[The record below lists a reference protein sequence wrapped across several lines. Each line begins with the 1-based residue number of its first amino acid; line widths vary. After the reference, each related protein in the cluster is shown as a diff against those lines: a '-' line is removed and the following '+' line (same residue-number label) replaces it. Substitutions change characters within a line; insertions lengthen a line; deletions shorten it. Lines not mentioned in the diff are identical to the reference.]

1 MKLEKI
7 SLVDL
12 NPAEYNPRKIS
23 DQELLKLENSINEF
37 GLVDPIIINLKNN
50 KIIGGHQRYEA
61 LYNKYTADNDFQP
74 ELNLIRL
81 GDIGWVFE
89 DTELK
94 ISSEAQEKAL
104 NLALNKISGE
114 WDTVKLQP
122 LLEEIQLS
130 NLDISLTGFDEIE
143 LGELNTDIEK
153 ELTDNT
159 EIIEDEYTAEA
170 PEETEIQHGDLFRLG
185 DHVLICGDSTNE
197 EDIKKLLTTTG
208 GEIDLILTD
217 PPYGIDIVQNDGT
230 VGTTSKIGFG
240 KGGAPGIVKAKTYK
254 KITDDDK
261 PFDPSLILNLDKK
274 SIIWGANN
282 FSSKLPD
289 SPKWLCWFKK
299 PEDAPDNGFSDIELA
314 WTNIEGKQCKLYKH
328 LWSGLLREGDRKTE
342 LKERVHPTQKPVG
355 LLANIL
361 TDFSEPG
368 QNILDLYGGSGST
381 LIACEQT
388 NRQCYMMELD
398 PHYCQVI
405 IDRWE
410 EFTGMEAE
418 KIN

>member
-12 NPAEYNPRKIS
+12 NPTEYNPRKIS

-143 LGELNTDIEK
+143 LGELNTNIDK

-159 EIIEDEYTAEA
+159 EIVEDEYTAEA

-185 DHVLICGDSTNE
+185 DHLLICGDSTNE

-208 GEIDLILTD
+208 GGKLI
-217 PPYGIDIVQNDGT
+217 
-230 VGTTSKIGFG
+230 
-240 KGGAPGIVKAKTYK
+240 
-254 KITDDDK
+254 
-261 PFDPSLILNLDKK
+261 
-274 SIIWGANN
+274 
-282 FSSKLPD
+282 
-289 SPKWLCWFKK
+289 
-299 PEDAPDNGFSDIELA
+299 
-314 WTNIEGKQCKLYKH
+314 
-328 LWSGLLREGDRKTE
+328 
-342 LKERVHPTQKPVG
+342 
-355 LLANIL
+355 
-361 TDFSEPG
+361 
-368 QNILDLYGGSGST
+368 
-381 LIACEQT
+381 
-388 NRQCYMMELD
+388 
-398 PHYCQVI
+398 
-405 IDRWE
+405 
-410 EFTGMEAE
+410 
-418 KIN
+418 

>member
-1 MKLEKI
+1 MLRMVNNFMKLEKI

-122 LLEEIQLS
+122 LLEELSLS
-130 NLDISLTGFDEIE
+130 NLDIELTGFDEIE

-197 EDIKKLLTTTG
+197 EDIKKLLNSG
-208 GEIDLILTD
+208 GGNKD
-217 PPYGIDIVQNDGT
+217 
-230 VGTTSKIGFG
+230 
-240 KGGAPGIVKAKTYK
+240 
-254 KITDDDK
+254 
-261 PFDPSLILNLDKK
+261 
-274 SIIWGANN
+274 
-282 FSSKLPD
+282 
-289 SPKWLCWFKK
+289 
-299 PEDAPDNGFSDIELA
+299 
-314 WTNIEGKQCKLYKH
+314 
-328 LWSGLLREGDRKTE
+328 
-342 LKERVHPTQKPVG
+342 
-355 LLANIL
+355 
-361 TDFSEPG
+361 
-368 QNILDLYGGSGST
+368 
-381 LIACEQT
+381 
-388 NRQCYMMELD
+388 
-398 PHYCQVI
+398 
-405 IDRWE
+405 
-410 EFTGMEAE
+410 
-418 KIN
+418 

>member
-94 ISSEAQEKAL
+94 IGSEAQEKAL

-143 LGELNTDIEK
+143 LGELNTDLEK
-153 ELTDNT
+153 EEINNR
-159 EIIEDEYTAEA
+159 EIIEDDYTVEA

-185 DHVLICGDSTNE
+185 DHVLICGDCTKP
-197 EDIKKLLTTTG
+197 EDLKKLLHNG
-208 GEIDLILTD
+208 G
-217 PPYGIDIVQNDGT
+217 GG
-230 VGTTSKIGFG
+230 G
-240 KGGAPGIVKAKTYK
+240 K
-254 KITDDDK
+254 
-261 PFDPSLILNLDKK
+261 
-274 SIIWGANN
+274 
-282 FSSKLPD
+282 
-289 SPKWLCWFKK
+289 
-299 PEDAPDNGFSDIELA
+299 
-314 WTNIEGKQCKLYKH
+314 
-328 LWSGLLREGDRKTE
+328 
-342 LKERVHPTQKPVG
+342 
-355 LLANIL
+355 
-361 TDFSEPG
+361 
-368 QNILDLYGGSGST
+368 
-381 LIACEQT
+381 
-388 NRQCYMMELD
+388 
-398 PHYCQVI
+398 
-405 IDRWE
+405 
-410 EFTGMEAE
+410 
-418 KIN
+418 

>member
-122 LLEEIQLS
+122 LLEELSLS

-143 LGELNTDIEK
+143 LGELNTNIDK

-159 EIIEDEYTAEA
+159 EIVEDEYTAEA

-185 DHVLICGDSTNE
+185 DHLLICGDSTNE

-208 GEIDLILTD
+208 GGKLI
-217 PPYGIDIVQNDGT
+217 
-230 VGTTSKIGFG
+230 
-240 KGGAPGIVKAKTYK
+240 
-254 KITDDDK
+254 
-261 PFDPSLILNLDKK
+261 
-274 SIIWGANN
+274 
-282 FSSKLPD
+282 
-289 SPKWLCWFKK
+289 
-299 PEDAPDNGFSDIELA
+299 
-314 WTNIEGKQCKLYKH
+314 
-328 LWSGLLREGDRKTE
+328 
-342 LKERVHPTQKPVG
+342 
-355 LLANIL
+355 
-361 TDFSEPG
+361 
-368 QNILDLYGGSGST
+368 
-381 LIACEQT
+381 
-388 NRQCYMMELD
+388 
-398 PHYCQVI
+398 
-405 IDRWE
+405 
-410 EFTGMEAE
+410 
-418 KIN
+418 

>member
-23 DQELLKLENSINEF
+23 DQELVKLENSINEF

-61 LYNKYTADNDFQP
+61 LYNKYTADNNFQP

-130 NLDISLTGFDEIE
+130 NLDIELTGFDEIE
-143 LGELNTDIEK
+143 LGELNTNIEK

-159 EIIEDEYTAEA
+159 EIVEDDYTVEA
-170 PEETEIQHGDLFRLG
+170 PEETEIRHGDIFRLG

-208 GEIDLILTD
+208 GEIDLVLTD
-217 PPYGIDIVQNDGT
+217 PPYGINIVKKDRT

-240 KGGAPGIVKAKTYK
+240 KVEAPGIVKAKTYK
-254 KITDDDK
+254 KIIDDDK
-261 PFDPSLILNLDKK
+261 PFDPSLILNLNKK

-299 PEDAPDNGFSDIELA
+299 PEDASDNDFSDIELA

-355 LLANIL
+355 LLSNIII
-361 TDFSEPG
+361 DFSEPG

-388 NRQCYMMELD
+388 NRKCYMMELD

>member
-153 ELTDNT
+153 EEINNR
-159 EIIEDEYTAEA
+159 EIIEDA
-170 PEETEIQHGDLFRLG
+170 PEISSEDRATEIEHGDIFRLG
-185 DHVLICGDSTNE
+185 DHVLICGDCTDP
-197 EDIKKLLTTTG
+197 EDLKKLLNSG
-208 GEIDLILTD
+208 GGGKDHRH
-217 PPYGIDIVQNDGT
+217 GI
-230 VGTTSKIGFG
+230 
-240 KGGAPGIVKAKTYK
+240 
-254 KITDDDK
+254 
-261 PFDPSLILNLDKK
+261 
-274 SIIWGANN
+274 
-282 FSSKLPD
+282 
-289 SPKWLCWFKK
+289 
-299 PEDAPDNGFSDIELA
+299 
-314 WTNIEGKQCKLYKH
+314 H
-328 LWSGLLREGDRKTE
+328 
-342 LKERVHPTQKPVG
+342 
-355 LLANIL
+355 
-361 TDFSEPG
+361 
-368 QNILDLYGGSGST
+368 
-381 LIACEQT
+381 
-388 NRQCYMMELD
+388 
-398 PHYCQVI
+398 
-405 IDRWE
+405 
-410 EFTGMEAE
+410 
-418 KIN
+418 

>member
-1 MKLEKI
+1 MKVEKI
-7 SLVDL
+7 NLVDL
-12 NPAEYNPRKIS
+12 SPAEYNPRKIS
-23 DQELLKLENSINEF
+23 DPELLKLENSINEF

-114 WDTVKLQP
+114 WDEVKLQP

-185 DHVLICGDSTNE
+185 DHVLICGDSTDE
-197 EDIKKLLTTTG
+197 KDIKKLLTTTG
-208 GEIDLILTD
+208 G
-217 PPYGIDIVQNDGT
+217 GN
-230 VGTTSKIGFG
+230 
-240 KGGAPGIVKAKTYK
+240 
-254 KITDDDK
+254 
-261 PFDPSLILNLDKK
+261 
-274 SIIWGANN
+274 
-282 FSSKLPD
+282 
-289 SPKWLCWFKK
+289 
-299 PEDAPDNGFSDIELA
+299 
-314 WTNIEGKQCKLYKH
+314 
-328 LWSGLLREGDRKTE
+328 
-342 LKERVHPTQKPVG
+342 
-355 LLANIL
+355 
-361 TDFSEPG
+361 
-368 QNILDLYGGSGST
+368 
-381 LIACEQT
+381 
-388 NRQCYMMELD
+388 
-398 PHYCQVI
+398 
-405 IDRWE
+405 
-410 EFTGMEAE
+410 
-418 KIN
+418 

>member
-1 MKLEKI
+1 MVNNHMKLEKI

-122 LLEEIQLS
+122 LLEELSLS

-143 LGELNTDIEK
+143 LGELNTNIDK

-159 EIIEDEYTAEA
+159 EIVEDEYTAEA

-185 DHVLICGDSTNE
+185 DHLLICGDSTNE

-208 GEIDLILTD
+208 GGKLI
-217 PPYGIDIVQNDGT
+217 
-230 VGTTSKIGFG
+230 
-240 KGGAPGIVKAKTYK
+240 
-254 KITDDDK
+254 
-261 PFDPSLILNLDKK
+261 
-274 SIIWGANN
+274 
-282 FSSKLPD
+282 
-289 SPKWLCWFKK
+289 
-299 PEDAPDNGFSDIELA
+299 
-314 WTNIEGKQCKLYKH
+314 
-328 LWSGLLREGDRKTE
+328 
-342 LKERVHPTQKPVG
+342 
-355 LLANIL
+355 
-361 TDFSEPG
+361 
-368 QNILDLYGGSGST
+368 
-381 LIACEQT
+381 
-388 NRQCYMMELD
+388 
-398 PHYCQVI
+398 
-405 IDRWE
+405 
-410 EFTGMEAE
+410 
-418 KIN
+418 

>member
-61 LYNKYTADNDFQP
+61 LYNKYTAENDFQP

-143 LGELNTDIEK
+143 LGELNTNIDK

-170 PEETEIQHGDLFRLG
+170 PEETEIQHGDIFRLG

-208 GEIDLILTD
+208 GGKLI
-217 PPYGIDIVQNDGT
+217 
-230 VGTTSKIGFG
+230 
-240 KGGAPGIVKAKTYK
+240 
-254 KITDDDK
+254 
-261 PFDPSLILNLDKK
+261 
-274 SIIWGANN
+274 
-282 FSSKLPD
+282 
-289 SPKWLCWFKK
+289 
-299 PEDAPDNGFSDIELA
+299 
-314 WTNIEGKQCKLYKH
+314 
-328 LWSGLLREGDRKTE
+328 
-342 LKERVHPTQKPVG
+342 
-355 LLANIL
+355 
-361 TDFSEPG
+361 
-368 QNILDLYGGSGST
+368 
-381 LIACEQT
+381 
-388 NRQCYMMELD
+388 
-398 PHYCQVI
+398 
-405 IDRWE
+405 
-410 EFTGMEAE
+410 
-418 KIN
+418 

>member
-23 DQELLKLENSINEF
+23 EQELLKLENSINEF

-130 NLDISLTGFDEIE
+130 NIDIELTGFDEIE
-143 LGELNTDIEK
+143 LGELNTNIDK

-159 EIIEDEYTAEA
+159 EIVEDEYTAEA

-185 DHVLICGDSTNE
+185 DHLLICGDSTNE

-208 GEIDLILTD
+208 GGKLI
-217 PPYGIDIVQNDGT
+217 
-230 VGTTSKIGFG
+230 
-240 KGGAPGIVKAKTYK
+240 
-254 KITDDDK
+254 
-261 PFDPSLILNLDKK
+261 
-274 SIIWGANN
+274 
-282 FSSKLPD
+282 
-289 SPKWLCWFKK
+289 
-299 PEDAPDNGFSDIELA
+299 
-314 WTNIEGKQCKLYKH
+314 
-328 LWSGLLREGDRKTE
+328 
-342 LKERVHPTQKPVG
+342 
-355 LLANIL
+355 
-361 TDFSEPG
+361 
-368 QNILDLYGGSGST
+368 
-381 LIACEQT
+381 
-388 NRQCYMMELD
+388 
-398 PHYCQVI
+398 
-405 IDRWE
+405 
-410 EFTGMEAE
+410 
-418 KIN
+418 